1 MNRDMKSNKWEY
13 FLNAMH
19 YCIWLMD
26 IKFDN
31 CVWRI
36 MDRIFIPFAKL
47 IFTKSFQKKIGDR
60 RKRNQKELNLF
71 LYNRKNGYHIEW
83 ANYLFGYLYSGYP
96 GFFSLALLGVAIKV
110 FGNPN
115 GFLMM
120 ILIGIP
126 ISLGYIPAYRAVFSG
141 DRYLK
146 YFKQFEKEDEAWHK
160 KWKRRTIAFC
170 VGSVITTL
178 LGIAAAFA
186 IAIL

>member
-1 MNRDMKSNKWEY
+1 MKSNKWEY

-115 GFLMM
+115 GFLM
-120 ILIGIP
+120 
-126 ISLGYIPAYRAVFSG
+126 AVFSG